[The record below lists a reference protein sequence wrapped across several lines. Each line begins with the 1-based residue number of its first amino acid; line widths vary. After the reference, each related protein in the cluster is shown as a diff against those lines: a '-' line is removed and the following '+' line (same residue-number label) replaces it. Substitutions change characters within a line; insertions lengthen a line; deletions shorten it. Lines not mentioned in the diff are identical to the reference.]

1 MATLDDVRAIALALP
16 GAEEKV
22 GGHTGEPAWRL
33 KGGQFAWMRGP
44 RGTDLRQLAEVG
56 REWPDG
62 PVLGIR
68 VGSLEEKDALLAA
81 EPGALFTIPHFDG
94 YPAVLVRLDLIDRE
108 RLGELIADAWLTRAP
123 ARVARE
129 WLDAHGLD

>member
-1 MATLDDVRAIALALP
+1 
-16 GAEEKV
+16 
-22 GGHTGEPAWRL
+22 
-33 KGGQFAWMRGP
+33 MRGP

-94 YPAVLVRLDLIDRE
+94 YPAVLVRLDVIDRE
-108 RLGELIADAWLTRAP
+108 RLGELIAEAWLTRAP

-129 WLDAHGLD
+129 WLDAHGLE